1 MTAIYQLFFGWMPA
15 VLQAALLGLLA
26 FLVIKLVLTIVK
38 IVLDAIPF
46 L

>member
-1 MTAIYQLFFGWMPA
+1 MVAIYQMFFGWMPA
-15 VLQAALLGLLA
+15 IIQAAVLGVFA
-26 FLVIKLVLTIVK
+26 FLIIKLVLTIVK